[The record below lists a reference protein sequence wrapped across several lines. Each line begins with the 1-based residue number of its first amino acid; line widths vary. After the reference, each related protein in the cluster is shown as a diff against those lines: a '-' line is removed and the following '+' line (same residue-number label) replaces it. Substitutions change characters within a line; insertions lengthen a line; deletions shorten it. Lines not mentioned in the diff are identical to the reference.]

1 MWYAAELGLYSY
13 NNVLDV
19 LRLRAKMKPE
29 VQYMVESKFVGFRT
43 RPPSVAI
50 VINGYG
56 GNFSDAIATNKKE
69 AGALLVFVCKSYGKC
84 RYMSLEVEECKEV
97 ILK

>member
-19 LRLRAKMKPE
+19 LRLRAKMKPD

-43 RPPSVAI
+43 RTRPPSVAI
-50 VINGYG
+50 VIMVMVVI
-56 GNFSDAIATNKKE
+56 SPMLLQQIKKRQ
-69 AGALLVFVCKSYGKC
+69 ARCWCLYVRGMVSVGT
-84 RYMSLEVEECKEV
+84 
-97 ILK
+97 